1 MAKGENRMIR
11 RRLANAYL
19 SSVVSI
25 SLVLLLVGVAS
36 LLLVNTDNVSDYFKE
51 NMKVS
56 VLMMP
61 EVSDAQAMDYQAV
74 LDSMPFIRGTEFISR
89 AQGEQEM
96 ARMLG
101 KDFLSVFETSPIPV
115 SVDVTLAAD
124 YVSDDSLKVVS
135 QRLSASPLVDEVVW
149 QKSLVDAL
157 GANLARI
164 SMVLGIFIVLLL
176 FISFVLIG
184 NTMRL
189 SVYARRFTI
198 HTMKMV
204 GATKNFIRGPFLL
217 NSALLGLFSSLVAIL
232 LSPLL
237 LRVSG
242 ANQEVFSE
250 ALLYFRI
257 YLVGLPFTVTYNSGA
272 GALRALGDSQSP
284 FLALALTSVI
294 NVALDLLL
302 TGLLRM
308 GIVGVAVATVISQ
321 GISVAFICHRLRC
334 RIGGRCFALKET
346 FSQGKPILAEAFNIG
361 FWAGMQSA
369 LISFSNLFVWRYI
382 NRFSTLQV
390 AGVSI
395 ATRVDKFVNLPI
407 KAYGMAMVT
416 LVGQN
421 RGRQNG
427 ARIREG
433 IWRCVWLSL
442 LTWVLFGVVIYL
454 GAPRIAAIFN
464 REETVI
470 ETAVAFMHTL
480 IPFYC
485 VMAMREILLGVLRGF
500 GRSTGPMVVT
510 LIGMVGIRQLYLYLV
525 MRPGADIR
533 LLFYGYP
540 LGWLS
545 ATILLLIYALIIR
558 TKLQV

>member
-232 LSPLL
+232 L
-237 LRVSG
+237 
-242 ANQEVFSE
+242 
-250 ALLYFRI
+250 
-257 YLVGLPFTVTYNSGA
+257 LVGLLFLLRGRLSFSFLSG
-272 GALRALGDSQSP
+272 LFFSFLLSFCLSLCLGFRLGFCLS
-284 FLALALTSVI
+284 LCL
-294 NVALDLLL
+294 
-302 TGLLRM
+302 GLLS
-308 GIVGVAVATVISQ
+308 G
-321 GISVAFICHRLRC
+321 
-334 RIGGRCFALKET
+334 
-346 FSQGKPILAEAFNIG
+346 
-361 FWAGMQSA
+361 
-369 LISFSNLFVWRYI
+369 
-382 NRFSTLQV
+382 
-390 AGVSI
+390 
-395 ATRVDKFVNLPI
+395 
-407 KAYGMAMVT
+407 
-416 LVGQN
+416 
-421 RGRQNG
+421 
-427 ARIREG
+427 
-433 IWRCVWLSL
+433 
-442 LTWVLFGVVIYL
+442 LFGFLFLY
-454 GAPRIAAIFN
+454 RNSFFFIFD
-464 REETVI
+464 I
-470 ETAVAFMHTL
+470 EDD
-480 IPFYC
+480 
-485 VMAMREILLGVLRGF
+485 GV
-500 GRSTGPMVVT
+500 
-510 LIGMVGIRQLYLYLV
+510 
-525 MRPGADIR
+525 
-533 LLFYGYP
+533 
-540 LGWLS
+540 
-545 ATILLLIYALIIR
+545 
-558 TKLQV
+558 

>member
-164 SMVLGIFIVLLL
+164 SLVLGIFIVLLL

-204 GATKNFIRGPFLL
+204 GATKGFIRGPFLM

-232 LSPLL
+232 L
-237 LRVSG
+237 
-242 ANQEVFSE
+242 
-250 ALLYFRI
+250 
-257 YLVGLPFTVTYNSGA
+257 LVGLLFLLRSHFPQLFT
-272 GALRALGDSQSP
+272 LFR
-284 FLALALTSVI
+284 
-294 NVALDLLL
+294 LDLLL
-302 TGLLRM
+302 IAM
-308 GIVGVAVATVISQ
+308 GIVV
-321 GISVAFICHRLRC
+321 
-334 RIGGRCFALKET
+334 
-346 FSQGKPILAEAFNIG
+346 
-361 FWAGMQSA
+361 
-369 LISFSNLFVWRYI
+369 
-382 NRFSTLQV
+382 V
-390 AGVSI
+390 AGVVICLASTYI
-395 ATRVDKFVNLPI
+395 AVGRLVRLDKS
-407 KAYGMAMVT
+407 
-416 LVGQN
+416 
-421 RGRQNG
+421 
-427 ARIREG
+427 E
-433 IWRCVWLSL
+433 
-442 LTWVLFGVVIYL
+442 
-454 GAPRIAAIFN
+454 
-464 REETVI
+464 
-470 ETAVAFMHTL
+470 
-480 IPFYC
+480 
-485 VMAMREILLGVLRGF
+485 
-500 GRSTGPMVVT
+500 
-510 LIGMVGIRQLYLYLV
+510 LYY
-525 MRPGADIR
+525 
-533 LLFYGYP
+533 
-540 LGWLS
+540 
-545 ATILLLIYALIIR
+545 
-558 TKLQV
+558 